1 MAFIYV
7 PTLEK
12 PSPRHQFI
20 SLLNNITFIASR
32 IVYQHLVA
40 ICFTSSFPAAYK
52 SLPSI
57 KSILRACHFSCFFL
71 PLFLSH
77 TFFVGL
83 RELKS
88 IFSKSLFM
96 HSLCSLITHF
106 ISCWISA
113 KFVSGLLPCILYLSY
128 YFQPEVNT

>member
-83 RELKS
+83 QELKS

-96 HSLCSLITHF
+96 HSLCSLITHSF
-106 ISCWISA
+106 LVGFQLNLYQDFSH
-113 KFVSGLLPCILYLSY
+113 VSSTCHTIFSLK
-128 YFQPEVNT
+128 